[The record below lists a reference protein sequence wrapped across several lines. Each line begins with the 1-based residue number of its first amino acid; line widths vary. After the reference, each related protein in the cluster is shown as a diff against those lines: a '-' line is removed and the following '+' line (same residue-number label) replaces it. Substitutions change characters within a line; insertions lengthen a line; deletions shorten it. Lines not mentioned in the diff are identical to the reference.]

1 MVLTFR
7 LRCKLGH
14 LVSQLSSESQ
24 QVQVH
29 NLYSIRLG
37 LQTGIY
43 LCGLKQGCYH
53 VYGSPVYGSPCLSI
67 IAPGDTCVAKVGNW
81 HSGIQ
86 YQNIFI
92 TIAKALGFSETLVME
107 EIGTKE
113 TALCP
118 GLTDLT

>member
-1 MVLTFR
+1 M
-7 LRCKLGH
+7 H
-14 LVSQLSSESQ
+14 
-24 QVQVH
+24 VH
-29 NLYSIRLG
+29 NLYSIRLV
-37 LQTGIY
+37 LQTGVY
-43 LCGLKQGCYH
+43 LCGLKRGCYH
-53 VYGSPVYGSPCLSI
+53 VYGSPVYSSPCLSI
-67 IAPGDTCVAKVGNW
+67 IAPGDTCVVKVGNW

-86 YQNIFI
+86 YRNIFI